1 MLMREIRDFPVE
13 RGSVA
18 LWFLGQNG
26 FVFKTHEGTVVATD
40 LYLTNSCAAIAPSGM
55 DLSRRVPVLIPPEEV
70 DVDLYVCTHNHQD
83 HTDPETIE
91 RLRHR
96 DTTHFIGPHP
106 CCDVFAQNRI
116 EAGRV
121 VPMWP
126 DRRIELRDVA
136 ITATFALPTD
146 ATDLNHVGYVFEFGS
161 RGPRVYMTGDTDNSP
176 LLESARRH
184 SPGLMIACIN
194 GGFNNLSH
202 DEAAQL
208 AGAIRPRAAIPCH
221 YDMFPDNSAD
231 PRQFRAA
238 LKLRAPDVRYAAPEH
253 GAAFVFGD

>member
-1 MLMREIRDFPVE
+1 MTLMGEIRDFPVE
-13 RGSVA
+13 RGAVA

-106 CCDVFAQNRI
+106 CCGVFEQKRI
-116 EAGRV
+116 ETGRV
-121 VPMWP
+121 GPMWP
-126 DRRIELRDVA
+126 GR
-136 ITATFALPTD
+136 
-146 ATDLNHVGYVFEFGS
+146 
-161 RGPRVYMTGDTDNSP
+161 
-176 LLESARRH
+176 
-184 SPGLMIACIN
+184 
-194 GGFNNLSH
+194 
-202 DEAAQL
+202 
-208 AGAIRPRAAIPCH
+208 
-221 YDMFPDNSAD
+221 
-231 PRQFRAA
+231 
-238 LKLRAPDVRYAAPEH
+238 RAPVGRYGVREP
-253 GAAFVFGD
+253 GGDFVLGG